1 MSAGMD
7 SNDRRVS
14 GADAYVP
21 MRLRSGSG
29 WIRVLKAMRLS
40 GAGSTR
46 MIGWG
51 KLEVGVP
58 EVI

>member
-1 MSAGMD
+1 MD
-7 SNDRRVS
+7 SKARRVS

-40 GAGSTR
+40 GARSTR

-51 KLEVGVP
+51 KLEVGVT
-58 EVI
+58 EGI